1 MNAGMLISKNQPNN
15 WFETITKECEREY
28 NPIRFINISP
38 NEVVIDLG
46 CNVGGFTQAFKH
58 KFKKILAIDASSYNV
73 REYSK
78 RHKHVVLHNAAF
90 SKDNEIVKLK
100 KYMGDGE
107 DDTNSGNFSITNFT
121 SGGKHGVIG
130 SEYEEVETISL
141 ETIIDM
147 VGGRVGLLKI
157 DIEGSEFDVLYKK
170 DLTKINFIIG
180 EFHNFLGK
188 KIQNKLFNWIS
199 KTHNEVYS
207 MGDGINSHFIKMWKR
222 K

>member
-78 RHKHVVLHNAAF
+78 RHKH
-90 SKDNEIVKLK
+90 
-100 KYMGDGE
+100 
-107 DDTNSGNFSITNFT
+107 IT
-121 SGGKHGVIG
+121 
-130 SEYEEVETISL
+130 
-141 ETIIDM
+141 
-147 VGGRVGLLKI
+147 
-157 DIEGSEFDVLYKK
+157 
-170 DLTKINFIIG
+170 
-180 EFHNFLGK
+180 
-188 KIQNKLFNWIS
+188 
-199 KTHNEVYS
+199 
-207 MGDGINSHFIKMWKR
+207 
-222 K
+222 